1 MSAWPDLIRR
11 KINQVDVEFNLP
23 VESGYHKMLTQSL
36 TDDEGILKEEA
47 RKYDQEPEK
56 ENEYM
61 RIVKVYLNAKTLQ
74 AHERYQGKFFLEPR
88 TKTFYLNATF
98 TFDSFERAK
107 KFAEVIRC
115 ECFITVYVEMVV
127 NPELMDLKSLY
138 LDEQA
143 QHTREQYK
151 NIKDKKS
158 DEANYLERLSFYFD
172 AAICCLAERVY
183 TEKCYATE
191 EGLFMLFGFR
201 FASIE
206 YAEDF
211 SLAVKSYD

>member
-11 KINQVDVEFNLP
+11 KIHQVDVEFNLP
-23 VESGYHKMLTQSL
+23 VENGYHKMLTQSL
-36 TDDEGILKEEA
+36 MEDEGMLQAEA
-47 RKYDQEPEK
+47 RNCEMESEK
-56 ENEYM
+56 AEEYM
-61 RIVKVYLNAKTLQ
+61 RIARVYLNAKSLQ
-74 AHERYQGKFFLEPR
+74 AHERYQGKFFLEPK

-98 TFDSFERAK
+98 TFDLFDCAK
-107 KFAEVIRC
+107 KFAEVIKC

-143 QHTREQYK
+143 AHTREQYK

-158 DEANYLERLSFYFD
+158 DEANYLEKMSFYFD

-183 TEKCYATE
+183 TEKCYATK